1 MAEKVKE
8 AAEDAI
14 ETVKNWVSPEP
25 TLAENVQHAAE
36 DAGEAVQEAAESAGE
51 AVKEMVYGEPTIADQ
66 VKEVTHDTGEAI
78 VETANDAVESVKEM
92 VTPEPTFTE
101 KIQNAAHS
109 AAETV
114 QGWWARVEEWWNP
127 PWITHD
133 DGLCFIGLI
142 FYLSIAAIFV
152 CICWFAYKW
161 YKNRQNMNNAA
172 QNLENLDEDRSNNQ
186 NMIEP
191 VQNMNNA
198 AQNHENLDDDR
209 NNNQH

>member
-1 MAEKVKE
+1 
-8 AAEDAI
+8 
-14 ETVKNWVSPEP
+14 
-25 TLAENVQHAAE
+25 
-36 DAGEAVQEAAESAGE
+36 
-51 AVKEMVYGEPTIADQ
+51 MVYGEPTIADQ

-161 YKNRQNMNNAA
+161 YKNLQNMNG
-172 QNLENLDEDRSNNQ
+172 SNNQ

-191 VQNMNNA
+191 VQNMNNSA
-198 AQNHENLDDDR
+198 LI
-209 NNNQH
+209 

>member
-8 AAEDAI
+8 ASEDAV

-25 TLAENVQHAAE
+25 TLAEKVQHAAE
-36 DAGEAVQEAAESAGE
+36 DAGEAVKEAAESAGE
-51 AVKEMVYGEPTIADQ
+51 TVKEMVYGEPTIAEQ
-66 VKEVTHDTGEAI
+66 MTHDTGEAL
-78 VETANDAVESVKEM
+78 VDTANDAVESVKEM

-101 KIQNAAHS
+101 KIQNAAYS

-191 VQNMNNA
+191 GQNMNNA
-198 AQNHENLDDDR
+198 AQNHENLDEDR
-209 NNNQH
+209 NNNEH